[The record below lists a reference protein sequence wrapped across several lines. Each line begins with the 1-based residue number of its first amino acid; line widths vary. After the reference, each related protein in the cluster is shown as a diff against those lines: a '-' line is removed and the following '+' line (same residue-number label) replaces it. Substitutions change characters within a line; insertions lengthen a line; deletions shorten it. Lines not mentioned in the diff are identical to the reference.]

1 MSRFHSKSKR
11 RRERKVEIKAAR
23 RLQEPKVD
31 IRWRQVPGDLL
42 RWGELISAHRS
53 ALARKITVSAGF
65 AIAAF
70 VIGLLLA
77 PLMIEFIFTGRSAAA
92 RVNGEELS
100 LSEFAR
106 ASDFARYRATRDLNA
121 LAAYR
126 DALTS
131 EDEVTLVAVQQAIE
145 ARRIDLL
152 TVDFQAVDDLIT
164 GRLLQEKAQDDGYE
178 LPAAE
183 LDAERE
189 AVLSSAGAFP
199 AGITSP
205 PDGADDRPLPV
216 RVDEMLANLGLDR
229 DTFEDILI
237 GAVLNRHYVALA
249 QEGVPDR
256 LPQAHL
262 RYIIAPSQEAGDAVV
277 SRYRAGEN
285 WEELAQELSTPA
297 RDLVDGGDLGFVP
310 VDLFDSRYS
319 EAARDLD
326 EGQVSEPQAVGAEF
340 YVILLIEWDD
350 DRVLTSEQRD
360 RLETNAESDF
370 RTQLFE
376 AAEVEYLLT
385 ADGLEWAER
394 HGLRNVGELDPAA
407 EASPFQG

>member
-31 IRWRQVPGDLL
+31 VRWRQVPGDLL

-77 PLMIEFIFTGRSAAA
+77 PLMTEFIFTGRSAAA

-126 DALTS
+126 DALAS

-152 TVDFQAVDDLIT
+152 TVAFQAVDDLIT
-164 GRLLQEKAQDDGYE
+164 GRRLQEKAQADGYE
-178 LPAAE
+178 IPAAE

-340 YVILLIEWDD
+340 YVILAIEWDD

>member
-11 RRERKVEIKAAR
+11 RRERKAEIKAAR
-23 RLQEPKVD
+23 RLQEPKID
-31 IRWRQVPGDLL
+31 IRWQQVPGDLL
-42 RWGELISAHRS
+42 RWGELIAAHRS
-53 ALARKITVSAGF
+53 ALVRKITISAGF
-65 AIAAF
+65 VIAAF

-77 PLMIEFIFTGRSAAA
+77 PLMIEFIFTGGSVAA
-92 RVNGEELS
+92 RVNGGEIS
-100 LSEFAR
+100 MNEFAR
-106 ASDFARYRATRDLNA
+106 ASDFARYRATRDLNT

-126 DALTS
+126 DALAS
-131 EDEVTLVAVQQAIE
+131 EEEVTLLAVQQAIE

-164 GRLLQEKAQDDGYE
+164 GRLLQEKALADGYE
-178 LPAAE
+178 IPDAE

-189 AVLSSAGAFP
+189 AVLCSAGAFP

-205 PDGADDRPLPV
+205 PEAADDRPLPV

-237 GAVLNRHYVALA
+237 GTVLNRHYVALA
-249 QEGVPDR
+249 KEGVPDR

-297 RDLVDGGDLGFVP
+297 RDLVDGGDLGFAP
-310 VDLFDSRYS
+310 VDLFDPRYS
-319 EAARDLD
+319 EVAINLD

-376 AAEVEYLLT
+376 AAEVDYLLT

>member
-77 PLMIEFIFTGRSAAA
+77 PLMTEFIFTGRSAAA

-126 DALTS
+126 DALAS

-152 TVDFQAVDDLIT
+152 TVAFQAVDDLIT
-164 GRLLQEKAQDDGYE
+164 GRLLQEKAQADGYE
-178 LPAAE
+178 IPAAE

-340 YVILLIEWDD
+340 YVILAIEWDD

>member
-1 MSRFHSKSKR
+1 MGRNFPSASSP
-11 RRERKVEIKAAR
+11 AQATS
-23 RLQEPKVD
+23 PD
-31 IRWRQVPGDLL
+31 I
-42 RWGELISAHRS
+42 
-53 ALARKITVSAGF
+53 
-65 AIAAF
+65 
-70 VIGLLLA
+70 
-77 PLMIEFIFTGRSAAA
+77 GRH
-92 RVNGEELS
+92 
-100 LSEFAR
+100 
-106 ASDFARYRATRDLNA
+106 A

-126 DALTS
+126 DALAS

-152 TVDFQAVDDLIT
+152 TVAFQAVDDLIT
-164 GRLLQEKAQDDGYE
+164 GRLLQEKAQADGYE
-178 LPAAE
+178 IPAAE

-340 YVILLIEWDD
+340 YVILAIEWDD